1 MKKNEH
7 YFPTME
13 FMKDES
19 ESCGWRRI
27 GYDEDGKRNNGVS
40 ASLAAETMDE
50 GLGHDEDGGDVEG

>member
-1 MKKNEH
+1 
-7 YFPTME
+7 ME
-13 FMKDES
+13 FVKDPS

-27 GYDEDGKRNNGVS
+27 GYDVDGERRNGVS